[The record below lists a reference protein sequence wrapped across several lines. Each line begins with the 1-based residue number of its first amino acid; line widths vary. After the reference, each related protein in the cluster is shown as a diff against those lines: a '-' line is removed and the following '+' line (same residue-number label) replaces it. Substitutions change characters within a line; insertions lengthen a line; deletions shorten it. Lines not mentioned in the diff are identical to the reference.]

1 MKSSGP
7 YSSIVLFCR
16 MIIYGVLC
24 LRAKSVSSDMA
35 CGLTSFVI
43 SMALRNC
50 PCVHFSTEIMSPD
63 WSGLIHSGNSSWVH
77 AHW

>member
-7 YSSIVLFCR
+7 YSSIVLLCR

-24 LRAKSVSSDMA
+24 LCTNSVSSCMA
-35 CGLTSFVI
+35 CWFTLFVI
-43 SMALRNC
+43 SMALRCC
-50 PCVHFSTEIMSPD
+50 PFVQFSTDIMSPL
-63 WSGLIHSGNSSWVH
+63 WSGLIHSGKSSCVH